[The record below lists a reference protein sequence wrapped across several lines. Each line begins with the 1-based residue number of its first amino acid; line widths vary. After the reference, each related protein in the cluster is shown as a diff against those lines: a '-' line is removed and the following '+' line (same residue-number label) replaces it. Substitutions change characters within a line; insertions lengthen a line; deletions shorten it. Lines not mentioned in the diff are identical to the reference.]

1 VAELLRATGQDWDRR
16 VHRISVLAASLPP
29 AVADR
34 WAADRP
40 GDRDALVV
48 GAYLRTVRT
57 TPADGPAAAARAQA
71 ACVLAAQAH
80 PADPTP
86 WIALL
91 RQAHSAWPEVVAR
104 DPWNRFAHHEVLQR
118 LSPSAPGRGSLV
130 EMTHFA
136 RRSAERAPYGSPLV
150 MLPLAARVER
160 VAHSRR
166 SGAPDFVSATAWR
179 EPGAADEIDTALARW
194 FRAEVP
200 PHAQALADLN
210 LLAFALTRTRRTA
223 EAAPVFR
230 RIGRHMTMHP
240 WDLDPDPV
248 GTFIRWR
255 ERVGA

>member
-1 VAELLRATGQDWDRR
+1 
-16 VHRISVLAASLPP
+16 
-29 AVADR
+29 
-34 WAADRP
+34 
-40 GDRDALVV
+40 
-48 GAYLRTVRT
+48 
-57 TPADGPAAAARAQA
+57 
-71 ACVLAAQAH
+71 
-80 PADPTP
+80 
-86 WIALL
+86 
-91 RQAHSAWPEVVAR
+91 
-104 DPWNRFAHHEVLQR
+104 
-118 LSPSAPGRGSLV
+118 
-130 EMTHFA
+130 
-136 RRSAERAPYGSPLV
+136 